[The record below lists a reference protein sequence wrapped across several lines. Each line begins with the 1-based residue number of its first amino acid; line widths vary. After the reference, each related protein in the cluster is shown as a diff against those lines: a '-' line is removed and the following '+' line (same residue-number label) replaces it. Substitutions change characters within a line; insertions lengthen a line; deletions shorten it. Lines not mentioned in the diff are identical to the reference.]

1 MTMRAIGDFGP
12 RAVKAKGR
20 VDGVGP
26 RMGRGTYVRSLRDR
40 RVGAITSLHAGSIRS
55 LTRGSAFASIMEEPY
70 HSPNTFT
77 AWQMRRSMK
86 ADGATMALTPSG
98 TWLGLA

>member
-1 MTMRAIGDFGP
+1 
-12 RAVKAKGR
+12 
-20 VDGVGP
+20 
-26 RMGRGTYVRSLRDR
+26 
-40 RVGAITSLHAGSIRS
+40 
-55 LTRGSAFASIMEEPY
+55 MEKPY

-86 ADGATMALTPSG
+86 ADGATLALTPTE